1 MYSRLRLSIHLLDI
15 EWSPPSAV
23 VKNDAMNF
31 RAQVSKSLVSGL
43 LCRYLEVELLITWC
57 VYVLIAQLCLTL
69 FHPMDCSL
77 LDSSVHGVVQAR
89 ILEWV
94 AISSSRGSS

>member
-31 RAQVSKSLVSGL
+31 RAQVFKSLVSGL

-57 VYVLIAQLCLTL
+57 CVC
-69 FHPMDCSL
+69 FDCSVVS
-77 LDSSVHGVVQAR
+77 DSFPPHG
-89 ILEWV
+89 L
-94 AISSSRGSS
+94 